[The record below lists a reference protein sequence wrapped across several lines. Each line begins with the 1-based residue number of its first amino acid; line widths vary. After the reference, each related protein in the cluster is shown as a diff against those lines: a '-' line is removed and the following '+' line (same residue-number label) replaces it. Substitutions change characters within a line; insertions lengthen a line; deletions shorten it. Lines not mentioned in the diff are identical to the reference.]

1 MSVFLTLPIMRCAAV
16 LTAVALLSGCASS
29 SAEDSFAAAPR
40 PAMAA
45 RSTSAPPIP
54 PRTPSAM
61 VPSVDP
67 LIDARG
73 ECWVK
78 LDRDRRA
85 PKDLDQRVK
94 LVEKCVADKMAA
106 LSSAPSQ

>member
-1 MSVFLTLPIMRCAAV
+1 MLLSPVTLMLRCAVV
-16 LTAVALLSGCASS
+16 LGAATMLVGCVSS
-29 SAEDSFAAAPR
+29 SAEDSFASVARPAQAARATSAAP
-40 PAMAA
+40 PA
-45 RSTSAPPIP
+45 
-54 PRTPSAM
+54 PRTASAQL
-61 VPSVDP
+61 PSVDP

-106 LSSAPSQ
+106 LPATTQ